1 MKKVYLIAL
10 CVLVMFIAPL
20 SIFGAFSHGTLRQVP
35 ITITHTPV
43 LSPAS
48 NAQAIEKEI
57 GKETGKKHKRKK
69 ERKLTEQQIQ
79 KEKTRLEKEAN
90 KNKQEQ
96 LLNMPQY
103 FVDNYVD
110 TTTQTLPSLIIKQ
123 QHDADYKKLNLLFTR
138 IEFTQE
144 GITSFFHHTLNRRE
158 YGTDLLPHNFTH
170 FVQFMAY
177 A

>member
-48 NAQAIEKEI
+48 NAQAIEKE
-57 GKETGKKHKRKK
+57 
-69 ERKLTEQQIQ
+69 
-79 KEKTRLEKEAN
+79 AN

-110 TTTQTLPSLIIKQ
+110 NTTQTLPSLIIKQ